1 MAQINVYDGFFL
13 LNPDA
18 YSRNPDEVSGQLSKI
33 VERKLAYS
41 IDNHRRGAYWM
52 LYFRLSTDKMAE
64 LHRQIRLNNNV
75 LRYMIQKLDPRL
87 EDALIANALN
97 SNAGARE
104 EEPQNDEAA
113 ADVYDEDDD
122 SEDDSEE

>member
-33 VERKLAYS
+33 VESLGGVVSVSRLWDERKLAYTV
-41 IDNHRRGAYWM
+41 DNHRRGAYWM

-64 LHRQIRLNNNV
+64 LHRQIRLNSNV
-75 LRYMIQKLDPRL
+75 LRYMIQKL
-87 EDALIANALN
+87 
-97 SNAGARE
+97 
-104 EEPQNDEAA
+104 AA